1 MSDDRALR
9 QSYDDLPYETRAR
22 RKTHPDTLA
31 TIATLFGLEPP
42 AVNAA
47 RVLEIG
53 CGTGEN
59 LVAIAGALPDA
70 ACTGIDLSAR
80 QIAMARDLA
89 VAAGVEN
96 AEFHVRDFGDPER
109 TEEPFDYVIAH
120 GVLSW
125 IPPDRHRDL
134 LDRCSRALAPG
145 GLLYLSYNALPG
157 WHQRRIV
164 RDHLLRAVDGIRDA
178 DARVRAARD
187 SLTQMAD
194 IVGEPESSYGRL
206 IREERDNA
214 LKLGDSYL
222 AHDLLETYNTAFYFD
237 DAVSMARDHDLHF
250 VAEAAF
256 EAMVPDTYPGAIAD
270 ALKTIPGLH
279 DREQALDFLINRT
292 FRESIFCKSRQAAA
306 SPQLPRL
313 ARVLYAAR
321 LQRKPGP
328 SDGESV
334 VYQDVGG
341 REIAMAPGSAQQA
354 IDTLSQRF
362 PEALI
367 FEEIVASLAVPEL
380 DQQGI
385 VGLINALFVLYS
397 RGFVSLHSVRPG
409 VVALPGKRPRAPGL
423 ARAQCVRGSRVTTA
437 LLENLEIDDPDCRLL
452 LPLLDGT
459 RDIPA
464 LAAALPPDSEIKPTY
479 RVATALSK
487 LARVGL
493 IVEQDRP

>member
-1 MSDDRALR
+1 MPDDHSLR

-31 TIATLFGLEPP
+31 TIATLFGLDPP

-70 ACTGIDLSAR
+70 ACTGIDLSAS
-80 QIAMARDLA
+80 QIAMARNLA
-89 VAAGVEN
+89 AAAGIKN
-96 AEFHVRDFGDPER
+96 ADFHVRDFGDLVR

-125 IPPDRHRDL
+125 IPLDRHRDL
-134 LDRCSRALAPG
+134 LDRCSHPLAPG

-178 DARVRAARD
+178 DARVRTARD
-187 SLTQMAD
+187 SLAQLAD
-194 IVGEPESSYGRL
+194 IVGESESSYGKL
-206 IREERDNA
+206 VREERDNA

-250 VAEAAF
+250 VGEAAF

-270 ALKTIPGLH
+270 ALKTIPALY

-292 FRESIFCKSRQAAA
+292 FRESIFCKSRQAAMT
-306 SPQLPRL
+306 PQLPRL
-313 ARVLYAAR
+313 ARLLYAAR

-328 SDGESV
+328 SDAESV

-341 REIAMAPGSAQQA
+341 REIAMAPGAAQQA

-362 PEALI
+362 PEALT
-367 FEEIVASLAVPEL
+367 FEEIVAGLAVPAPA

-409 VVALPGKRPRAPGL
+409 VVALPGKLPRAPGL
-423 ARAQCVRGSRVTTA
+423 ARAQCARGTRVTTA
-437 LLENLEIDDPDCRLL
+437 LLENLEIDDPDCRVL

-459 RDIPA
+459 RDIPT

-479 RVATALSK
+479 RVTTALSK

-493 IVEQDRP
+493 IVE